1 VKHAVNHYDFMVE
14 KKKEQF
20 MKKVKKKQLWD
31 QLQRESMS
39 PCQSMEKDATVL
51 FQQLEVDMNQKE
63 NLMEELARWEETL
76 LHTRC

>member
-1 VKHAVNHYDFMVE
+1 MKHAVNHYDFMVE

>member
-1 VKHAVNHYDFMVE
+1 MKHAVNHYDFMVE

-39 PCQSMEKDATVL
+39 PCQSVEKDATVL